1 MKRRLALG
9 LALAASAFAAAPS
22 GAAAQKTIDA
32 VFLGEYSDPTYTVD
46 QGEIVVFRNRDPFLA
61 HGVLSDESA
70 GGEPRFEAPV
80 APPRHSR
87 LVRGAP
93 FLTTDTYQF
102 HCPIHPGMVATLEVT
117 ANGEPLPPDST
128 APTTAL
134 RVDTR
139 RLGALLNRRRLR
151 LTVDPSEA
159 QDVAIDVRAAG
170 LAVASPGLTYVTPGP
185 RTLLVRI
192 RRPAAKRLRERV
204 AKLRERGRRS
214 LRLVAS
220 ATLADVAGNAGSA
233 AAARRLRLPPPR
245 PRPEDETPG

>member
-9 LALAASAFAAAPS
+9 LALAASAVAAAPS
-22 GAAAQKTIDA
+22 GAAAQGTIDA
-32 VFLGEYSDPTYTVD
+32 VFLGEFSDPTYTID

-61 HGVLSDESA
+61 HGVISDESP
-70 GGEPRFEAPV
+70 GGEPLFEARV

-117 ANGEPLPPDST
+117 ANGQPLPPDST
-128 APTTAL
+128 APTAAL

-139 RLGALLNRRRLR
+139 RLGALLNRRQLR
-151 LTVDPSEA
+151 LTVEPSEA
-159 QDVAIDVRAAG
+159 EDVAIEVRAAG
-170 LAVASPGLTYVTPGP
+170 MVIASPERTYVTPGP

-192 RRPAAKRLRERV
+192 RRGAAKRLRARV
-204 AKLRERGRRS
+204 ENLRERGRRS

-220 ATLADVAGNAGSA
+220 ATLTDVAGNGGSA
-233 AAARRLRLPPPR
+233 SAARRLRLPRPR